1 VTLSALAWALAAG
14 VAACLAPWWERRRFR
29 ELVPLFLA
37 LLLGA
42 LLGAGWAKVRWELS
56 SAAAVF
62 GGILGEAAVLGVLAT
77 SAVVVLARWPAA
89 ETPLDVTW
97 LALAASAGM
106 AAGVFAMTRFQ
117 AAQADPWLLVAFPAL
132 GAVVGA
138 VWGSSLVWHKPW
150 MRLGLFFAAAG
161 SGGVALATTV
171 FAARHVPGAW
181 ASWAAAFWW
190 LLLGLAASERSDE
203 RLVRPQLAEEAGFG
217 LLPASAVEAGS
228 RFSRRC
234 GRVLAR
240 RWDERKA
247 LAWLLVRLAACKAYL
262 GRQGKEQSA
271 AAVELGRLRERVRR
285 VCGFP
290 ADKVQSKLSA

>member
-1 VTLSALAWALAAG
+1 V
-14 VAACLAPWWERRRFR
+14 APWWERRRFR
-29 ELVPLFLA
+29 ELVPLFFA

-42 LLGAGWAKVRWELS
+42 LLGAGWAKVRGALS

-106 AAGVFAMTRFQ
+106 AAGGFAMTRFQ
-117 AAQADPWLLVAFPAL
+117 AAQADPWLLVALPPL

-150 MRLGLFFAAAG
+150 MRLGLFFVAAG

-190 LLLGLAASERSDE
+190 LLLGIAASERSDE

-228 RFSRRC
+228 RFFRRC

-262 GRQGKEQSA
+262 GRHGKKQSA
-271 AAVELGRLRERVRR
+271 AAVELGRLRERARR
-285 VCGFP
+285 VFGFP